1 MEVRGERRMLDDQFE
16 RRSWYEGRRVLE
28 SRWAGPMSHDG
39 NQQAENSHQPRL
51 GVVHLL
57 GESLRGA
64 VPPGGDQGFTN
75 GTLLGGPQPNIR
87 GTTATPTALDRRE
100 DRGLGSDEQLL
111 LLRGELDHAPPA
123 AGIAERRENPA
134 RHAKVRVTHVSG
146 FRGLWQTQGDASELT
161 GGHASHKL
169 RARAATFKSF
179 TAASLDAPLPPRY
192 FSVPVSNACSDKGKP
207 ELGCSISIAEGS
219 MRIGIP
225 LFASA
230 TVGAFL
236 AGSLSSALSTQ
247 AQQPQRPSVYVVNFM
262 KANPAKVQ
270 EYLKLEQETWKP
282 VHQERIRAGQM
293 RSWAL
298 YNVQYPYGT
307 SLEYDFVTIDTY
319 ASLADA
325 ERDIS
330 AIFAKVH
337 PSAPLSDIGSR
348 TEATRSLVR
357 GEVWSRIDSAP

>member
-1 MEVRGERRMLDDQFE
+1 MGRPNEPRQQSASGEF
-16 RRSWYEGRRVLE
+16 S
-28 SRWAGPMSHDG
+28 SAGEP
-39 NQQAENSHQPRL
+39 
-51 GVVHLL
+51 
-57 GESLRGA
+57 LRGP
-64 VPPGGDQGFTN
+64 VPPGSDQGFANRT
-75 GTLLGGPQPNIR
+75 GLGGPQSDIR
-87 GTTATPTALDRRE
+87 RTAATPTALDRRE

-111 LLRGELDHAPPA
+111 LLRGELDHAPAA
-123 AGIAERRENPA
+123 AGVAERRENPA

-225 LFASA
+225 LFAAA

-247 AQQPQRPSVYVVNFM
+247 APQPPRPSVYLVNFM

-270 EYLKLEQETWKP
+270 EYLKLERETWKP

-298 YNVQYPYGT
+298 YSVQYPYGA

-337 PSAPLSDIGSR
+337 PSAPLR
-348 TEATRSLVR
+348 T
-357 GEVWSRIDSAP
+357 

>member
-1 MEVRGERRMLDDQFE
+1 MGRPNEPRQQSASGEF
-16 RRSWYEGRRVLE
+16 S
-28 SRWAGPMSHDG
+28 SAGEP
-39 NQQAENSHQPRL
+39 
-51 GVVHLL
+51 
-57 GESLRGA
+57 LRGP
-64 VPPGGDQGFTN
+64 VPPGSDQGFANRT
-75 GTLLGGPQPNIR
+75 GLGGPQSNIR

-100 DRGLGSDEQLL
+100 DRGLGSDEQFL

-123 AGIAERRENPA
+123 LGIAQRRENAA

-161 GGHASHKL
+161 GGHASHRL

-207 ELGCSISIAEGS
+207 RRIAEGS

-225 LFASA
+225 LLTTA
-230 TVGAFL
+230 TAGAFL
-236 AGSLSSALSTQ
+236 AGSLSSAAFTQ

-330 AIFAKVH
+330 AVFAKVH

-348 TEATRSLVR
+348 TEAARSLVR

>member
-1 MEVRGERRMLDDQFE
+1 MRGF
-16 RRSWYEGRRVLE
+16 
-28 SRWAGPMSHDG
+28 AGP
-39 NQQAENSHQPRL
+39 
-51 GVVHLL
+51 
-57 GESLRGA
+57 
-64 VPPGGDQGFTN
+64 
-75 GTLLGGPQPNIR
+75 
-87 GTTATPTALDRRE
+87 RE
-100 DRGLGSDEQLL
+100 
-111 LLRGELDHAPPA
+111 
-123 AGIAERRENPA
+123 
-134 RHAKVRVTHVSG
+134 
-146 FRGLWQTQGDASELT
+146 TQGDAPELM
-161 GGHASHKL
+161 GGHALHKL

-192 FSVPVSNACSDKGKP
+192 FSVPVSNACSDKGKRRR
-207 ELGCSISIAEGS
+207 IAEGS

-225 LFASA
+225 LLA
-230 TVGAFL
+230 TATAGAFL
-236 AGSLSSALSTQ
+236 AGSLSSAAFTQ

-337 PSAPLSDIGSR
+337 PSAPLR
-348 TEATRSLVR
+348 T
-357 GEVWSRIDSAP
+357 